1 MPSTGGRIKFDQVGE
16 RRFETGI
23 DHGVLYKYEN
33 GADTNGVAWNGLTSV
48 SESPSGAENTDL
60 YADNIKYLT
69 MRSAEQLGLTVEAY
83 TYPPEFE
90 EFDGIKQIAAGV
102 KLGQQSRGT
111 FGLCYRS
118 KVGTDTNQD
127 AGYKLHLV
135 YGCSASPS
143 DRGYQ
148 TVNDSP
154 EAISFSWSIATN
166 PIVVEGYKPVAL
178 ITIDSTLVDQDK
190 LTELEDILY
199 GTDGDDTA
207 TPPVDPTVATLPLPE
222 DIIDMFTTT

>member
-1 MPSTGGRIKFDQVGE
+1 MPSAGKIKFDKVGE

-23 DHGVLYKYEN
+23 DHGVLYQYSN
-33 GADTNGVAWNGLTSV
+33 GAYTNGVAWNGLTSV

-90 EFDGIKQIAAGV
+90 AYDGIAQIAAGV
-102 KLGQQSRGT
+102 KFGQQSRGT

-118 KVGTDTNQD
+118 KIGTDTNQD

-154 EAISFSWSIATN
+154 EAISFSWTIATN
-166 PIVVEGYKPVAL
+166 PIVIEGYKPVAL
-178 ITIDSTLVDQDK
+178 ITIDSTLVDSEK
-190 LTELEDILY
+190 LTTLENLLY
-199 GTDGDDTA
+199 GTDGDDTT
-207 TPPVDPTVATLPLPE
+207 TPPTEATVPTLPLP
-222 DIIDMFTTT
+222 DYIIDLFTTT